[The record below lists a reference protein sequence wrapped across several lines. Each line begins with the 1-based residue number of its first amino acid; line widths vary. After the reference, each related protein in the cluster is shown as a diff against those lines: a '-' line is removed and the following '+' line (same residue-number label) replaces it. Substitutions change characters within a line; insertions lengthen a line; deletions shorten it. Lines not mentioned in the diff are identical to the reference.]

1 MINPISLLLCVILI
15 NRITLILIRMK
26 HLFKIPQKRGKNY
39 ICNSQEKIALEL
51 SEIKIKNVKQL
62 SDNNGFYIDI
72 NLIPGK
78 NKESIKTINEI
89 DMDAKSYLN
98 DNAEED
104 VNINDIYI
112 NSYDNDE
119 SSLTIIL
126 SNKIETEIYI
136 NEEEKSI
143 VELINFL
150 AANKKNKNLIINID
164 IIFLGIYINKE
175 TIINKWALKY
185 ISIEDLNDES
195 AMNDW
200 NRREIEEEWRFD
212 LISYEEE
219 VSGKIEKLKTGLNN
233 AKNLYNEIISE
244 NNIKI
249 WENKI
254 DKLKNIILS
263 LYDNR

>member
-72 NLIPGK
+72 NLVPGK

-89 DMDAKSYLN
+89 DVDAKSYLN

-112 NSYDNDE
+112 
-119 SSLTIIL
+119 IV
-126 SNKIETEIYI
+126 IYRI
-136 NEEEKSI
+136 Y
-143 VELINFL
+143 VNFIYYIFIFIFRF
-150 AANKKNKNLIINID
+150 KPFI
-164 IIFLGIYINKE
+164 IIFI
-175 TIINKWALKY
+175 
-185 ISIEDLNDES
+185 
-195 AMNDW
+195 
-200 NRREIEEEWRFD
+200 
-212 LISYEEE
+212 
-219 VSGKIEKLKTGLNN
+219 
-233 AKNLYNEIISE
+233 
-244 NNIKI
+244 
-249 WENKI
+249 
-254 DKLKNIILS
+254 
-263 LYDNR
+263 